1 MSNPPAEKE
10 AITVVLPVHNP
21 GAALEPS
28 AGVWL
33 DYLGK
38 LGRDYEFLI
47 VDDGSTDGTAAM
59 ARELVGKR
67 RNVRVLTHDAH
78 RGFGASLRTALAEAK
93 YPLFFYTALDY
104 PYTPSDLNRL
114 LDRIGDTDELLH
126 RRIDVVGGCR
136 TGLATPQPWKGIGT
150 AFRWFCR
157 IALGL
162 PLDTPPGW
170 QGVKERRRSWVAW
183 LLFGTP
189 LTDVNCA
196 FKVFRRSVFDKFP
209 IQSDGGFV
217 HAELIAKCTFTTCL
231 MDELPL
237 TPKPDAIP
245 DVEWSEL
252 GKVLRDAKFTAPP
265 SAAPEPPK
273 PTPEAVPESAAS
285 PVSQP

>member
-1 MSNPPAEKE
+1 MPPDEKE
-10 AITVVLPVHNP
+10 AITIVLPVHNA

-38 LGRDYEFLI
+38 LDRDYEFLI
-47 VDDGSTDGTAAM
+47 VDDGSTDGTGAKARDVAA
-59 ARELVGKR
+59 KR
-67 RNVRVLTHDAH
+67 RNVRVLPHETR
-78 RGFGASLRTALAEAK
+78 RGFGACLRTALGEAK
-93 YPLFFYTALDY
+93 HPLFFYTALDY

-114 LDRIGDTDELLH
+114 LDRIGDTDAGLL
-126 RRIDVVGGCR
+126 RKIDVVSGCR
-136 TGLATPQPWKGIGT
+136 TGLPTPQPWKAIGA

-157 IALGL
+157 FALGL

-170 QGVKERRRSWVAW
+170 HGVTERRRSWVAW
-183 LLFGTP
+183 LLFGVP
-189 LTDVNCA
+189 LVDVNSA
-196 FKVFRRSVFDKFP
+196 FKLFRRTVLDKFP

-237 TPKPDAIP
+237 TPKPDPIP
-245 DVEWSEL
+245 EVEWSGL
-252 GKVLRDAKFTAPP
+252 GNVLSNAKFHPPPRATAAPP
-265 SAAPEPPK
+265 RPEPAPQ
-273 PTPEAVPESAAS
+273 PAPS